1 MWSRK
6 LQEYSGLYK
15 EIQRSF
21 RGCFK
26 EFNDVSRQGQLCTKS
41 FSWFQRC
48 FKDGLMKLQ
57 SCFHSASLILA
68 EVFQEGFKYVSGRL
82 GLSWGGFKSI
92 FKQSLSFLDRSSKH
106 CQRLQECLESVSR
119 KLFVEVATFFKQS
132 LGLLNKI

>member
-82 GLSWGGFKSI
+82 GLSWGGFQKYFQTK
-92 FKQSLSFLDRSSKH
+92 FKFLRQKFQTLSEAPGMFR
-106 CQRLQECLESVSR
+106 ECFKETVCGSCN
-119 KLFVEVATFFKQS
+119 LF
-132 LGLLNKI
+132 